1 MNLKDFSRLLGLSPT
16 TVSRALNGYPEVNS
30 NTRQR
35 VIEAARRHGY
45 APNQAAKRLATGRAM
60 SVGHVVP
67 LAAYQYINP
76 HFADFISGAGEV
88 YSAAG
93 YDMVLSVVPA
103 EEEEACYRALVAQGR
118 VDGIMVHSP
127 RWLEPRIDL
136 LSELGMPFLVHGRA
150 GHEDGYSWI
159 DINNRRAFQRATDLL
174 LDLGHRRVAFLNGL
188 ADMSFAHRRML
199 GYQAALVERGLPFD
213 PALVHNAEMI
223 ESYGHD
229 CTLQLLA
236 GKDAPTAF
244 IAASSIVAYGILR
257 AIRER
262 GLQLGRDI
270 SIITHDDD
278 LTFLKDSGSVPLF
291 TATRSSIRA
300 AGRRAAE
307 LLKELIAEGPGAE
320 RRELWEAELRIGQS
334 TGPHRA

>member
-30 NTRQR
+30 KTRQR
-35 VIEAARRHGY
+35 VIEAALRHGY

-60 SVGHVVP
+60 AIGHVVP

-76 HFADFISGAGEV
+76 HFADFIAGASEV

-93 YDMVLSVVPA
+93 YDLILSVVPSD
-103 EEEEACYRALVAQGR
+103 EEEACYRALVAQGR
-118 VDGIMVHSP
+118 VDGIMVHAP
-127 RWLEPRIDL
+127 RWHEPRIDL
-136 LSELGMPFLVHGRA
+136 LSELGMPFLVHGRD
-150 GHEDGYSWI
+150 GREEGYSWI

-174 LDLGHRRVAFLNGL
+174 LDLGHRRIAFLNGL
-188 ADMSFAHRRML
+188 AEMSFAHRRML
-199 GYQAALVERGLPFD
+199 GYQAALAARGLPFD
-213 PALVHNAEMI
+213 PELVHNAEMI

-229 CTLQLLA
+229 CTLQLLSR
-236 GKDAPTAF
+236 DDPPTAV
-244 IAASSIVAYGILR
+244 IAASSIVAYGVLR
-257 AIRER
+257 AVREC
-262 GLQLGRDI
+262 GLILGRDI

-278 LTFLKDSGSVPLF
+278 LTFLRDSGSVPLF
-291 TATRSSIRA
+291 TATRSSIRE
-300 AGRRAAE
+300 AGRRSAE

-334 TGPHRA
+334 TGPCRS